1 MRSSLYA
8 ALAAVAATKVA
19 AHSLF
24 QALWVD
30 GHGAQCVR
38 MPGSNSPV
46 TNVNSN
52 DIRCNVGGTRG
63 VSGKCAVKAG
73 SIVTVEMHAQPG
85 DRSCGSEAI
94 GGAHYG
100 PVNVYLSQVP
110 DASSAD
116 GSTPWYKIFADS
128 WSAKGSVGDA
138 DNWGT
143 NDLNSCCGKMD
154 VPIPA
159 DTPDGDYLLRAEVI
173 ALHTAS
179 SAGGAQF
186 YVSGDDPII
195 STRKR
200 MMSCYQ
206 LSVTGGSAK
215 AAALPAGVSIPGAFK
230 SSDPG
235 IQINIH
241 SKISSYVNPGPAVI
255 ASGTTKQAGSGCSAG
270 CAKTCAVGSGPVGT
284 AIGSAPKPTSGAGGG
299 QSGCA
304 QARYQQCGGQGY
316 TGCTT
321 CADGLTCKEV
331 SAPYYSQCA

>member
-1 MRSSLYA
+1 MKSSLYA
-8 ALAAVAATKVA
+8 AFAAVAATKVA
-19 AHSLF
+19 GHSLF

-30 GHGAQCVR
+30 GVDLAGQCIR
-38 MPGSNSPV
+38 MPTSNSPV

-73 SIVTVEMHAQPG
+73 STVTVEMHAQPG

-100 PVNVYLSQVP
+100 PVNVYLSKVS
-110 DASSAD
+110 DASTAD

-128 WSAKGSVGDA
+128 WSAKGSVGDG

-143 NDLNSCCGKMD
+143 NDLNACCGKMD

-159 DTPDGDYLLRAEVI
+159 DTPAGDYLLRAEVI

-186 YVSGDDPII
+186 YVS
-195 STRKR
+195 
-200 MMSCYQ
+200 CYQ
-206 LSVTGGSAK
+206 ITVAGNSA
-215 AAALPAGVSIPGAFK
+215 AAALPAGVSLPGALK

-255 ASGTTKQAGSGCSAG
+255 SSGTTKQAGSACSAG

-284 AIGSAPKPTSGAGGG
+284 AIGSAPKPTSGVGDGG
-299 QSGCA
+299 SAGCA
-304 QARYQQCGGQGY
+304 QAKFQQCGGQGY

-321 CADGLTCKEV
+321 CADGLTCKDV